1 MFNYNDIEL
10 ILDRDS
16 EIIGN
21 KNDIQFDSC
30 LPIDEAKASSI
41 VWLSPENKNKISSI
55 DGTAASNIII
65 QKNEFIPFQKYKDK
79 IFILVDN
86 PKLIYQRIVQ
96 NLFFKRNLNG
106 VHHTA
111 IINNNAK
118 LGQNVNIGP
127 FAYIGDAEIGD
138 NVYIY
143 GNVYIHDKVKIG
155 NNVIIQSGSVIGSD
169 GFGLTRNENYEFE
182 NFPHIGGV
190 IIEDNVEIGANTTI
204 DRGTLGNTL
213 LKEGCKIDNLVHI
226 AHNVEIGKH
235 TAIVANV
242 MIAGSTKIG
251 DFCWIAPSSSI
262 RDRVNIPSNTT
273 IGLGAIVVKSVNKSG
288 IYTGNPAKELTE
300 VIKIQNYLNKIL

>member
-111 IINNNAK
+111 IIN
-118 LGQNVNIGP
+118 
-127 FAYIGDAEIGD
+127 